1 MGGGKMYHPRKAS
14 RLLQKHE
21 HLSFNDIFILN
32 PNEILHCEQPSVILH
47 AQPISLLP
55 HRGI

>member
-1 MGGGKMYHPRKAS
+1 MYHPRKAS

-32 PNEILHCEQPSVILH
+32 PNEILYCEQPSVILH